1 MRGISGKEHERFVK
15 ALEYLQ
21 EQLKKTEHADIAQ
34 KIALTTQELNNLY
47 REYTDAIS
55 KTENVVEKYY
65 ETFRSSHEEYIH
77 ASRLKQKAIT
87 LERKNKTEIA

>member
-21 EQLKKTEHADIAQ
+21 EQLKKTAHADLAQ